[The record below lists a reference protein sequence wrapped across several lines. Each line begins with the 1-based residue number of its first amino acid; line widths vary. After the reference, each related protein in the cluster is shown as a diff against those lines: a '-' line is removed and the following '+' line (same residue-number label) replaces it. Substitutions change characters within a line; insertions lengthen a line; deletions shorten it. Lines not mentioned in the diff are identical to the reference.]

1 MIKLDISIIF
11 IIGLFLLLVLILNR
25 YFFKP
30 LLKILEERKGMVL
43 GPREEAQQSLKV
55 VEELTQQR
63 EGALASTRAESQ
75 RLKDER
81 VQEGR
86 REGDKIIAST
96 RTEAE
101 RLLSSAE
108 KEIKGMVR
116 EVERDLEGMSD
127 KFALKIAE
135 NLLGRRLPVSPP
147 DKKGTKGER
156 PHQR

>member
-1 MIKLDISIIF
+1 MIKLDISILY
-11 IIGLFLLLVLILNR
+11 IIGLFLVLIVILNH

-30 LLKILEERKGMVL
+30 LLRILEERRAMVY
-43 GPREEAQQSLKV
+43 GPREEAQESLKV

-63 EGALASTRAESQ
+63 ERAVASARAESQ

-86 REGDKIIAST
+86 QEGDKIIAST
-96 RTEAE
+96 RAEAE

-108 KEIKGMVR
+108 KEIKQMTR
-116 EVERDLEGMSD
+116 EVEKDLERMSQ
-127 KFALKIAE
+127 KFAFKIAE
-135 NLLGRRLPVSPP
+135 NLLGRRLPVYPP
-147 DKKGTKGER
+147 DKKGAKGER